1 MCNPHQEGH
10 NHAKRHAAFATNKRG
25 SSLDELCR
33 EMKCSD
39 ACFDRN
45 HNGSLHNQLTPLI
58 RWGQTYDEIASP
70 NNYAW
75 AFDSWVTAFVIK
87 S

>member
-1 MCNPHQEGH
+1 
-10 NHAKRHAAFATNKRG
+10 
-25 SSLDELCR
+25 LCR
-33 EMKCSD
+33 EMNCSD

-45 HNGSLHNQLTPLI
+45 HNGNLHNQLTPLI
-58 RWGQTYDEIASP
+58 RWGQAYDEIASP

-75 AFDSWVTAFVIK
+75 AFESWVTAFVIK